1 MWKDYLALSRKQQKG
16 FIFLAFLLVLLI
28 LYRVG
33 APLFFASSQITIV
46 KDDSLLIAF
55 AHPEPVNRESSVTV
69 NIPVFNPNEVT
80 NGFLMNIGVK
90 QYVAKNWTHYLDR
103 GGRFKSP
110 AEVGKIYG
118 MDSVLLARLLPSMLI
133 PQEEKRPE
141 KKWFTEND
149 GHESTAMVDLNR
161 PDTALLAELGWTN
174 TMVDSLSSWLP
185 DYWVPRKIA
194 VDRLKGWSH
203 DSLLAFRKQL
213 IPKKRNERKAGLV
226 TLEMNSAD
234 TSQWML
240 LPGIGPVLSKRIVAY
255 RHKLGGFVA
264 ADQLMEVYGVSP
276 VLVNDLTPFLQ
287 VDSSKV
293 KRININKASLRQLRN
308 HPYIGFYK
316 AQAIL
321 EARKSKGVFTRLS
334 ELLDLEP
341 FEDASWHKVQP
352 YLSVE

>member
-33 APLFFASSQITIV
+33 APHFFASSQITII

-55 AHPEPVNRESSVTV
+55 AYPEPVTRKPSIPRD
-69 NIPVFNPNEVT
+69 IPVFNPNEVT
-80 NGFLMNIGVK
+80 IEFLMNVGVK
-90 QYVAKNWTHYLDR
+90 QYVAKNWTHYLER
-103 GGRFKSP
+103 GGKFKSP

-118 MDSVLLARLLPSMLI
+118 MDSVLLARLLPSMLL
-133 PQEEKRPE
+133 PQEENKAE
-141 KKWFTEND
+141 KKWFAEN
-149 GHESTAMVDLNR
+149 GVHENLAMVDLNR
-161 PDTALLAELGWTN
+161 PDEALLAELGWNNAMT
-174 TMVDSLSSWLP
+174 DSLSSWLP

-194 VDRLKGWSH
+194 ADRLKSWSN
-203 DSLLAFRKQL
+203 DSLLALRKQL
-213 IPKKRNERKAGLV
+213 IPKKRNNPKTEIV

-234 TSQWML
+234 TAQWML

-341 FEDASWHKVQP
+341 FKDASWHKIQP
-352 YLSVE
+352 YLALE